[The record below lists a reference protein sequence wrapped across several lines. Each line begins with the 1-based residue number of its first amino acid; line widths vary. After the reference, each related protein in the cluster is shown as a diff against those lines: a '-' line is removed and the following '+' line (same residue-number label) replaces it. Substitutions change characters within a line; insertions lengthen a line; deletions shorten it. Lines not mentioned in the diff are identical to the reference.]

1 MNNFSL
7 VLRVANLLSNE
18 ADVKPGD
25 RVMVI
30 LPAIPEYWLIQ
41 AACLRTGT
49 EYSFFFK
56 DRHLHRSGPVT
67 INGLRGTDKY
77 IEVDPLLLMV

>member
-1 MNNFSL
+1 MFSKRLYAYTFQTRFTLILMNNFPL
-7 VLRVANLLSNE
+7 VLRAANLLSNE

-49 EYSFFFK
+49 E
-56 DRHLHRSGPVT
+56 
-67 INGLRGTDKY
+67 
-77 IEVDPLLLMV
+77 

>member
-49 EYSFFFK
+49 E
-56 DRHLHRSGPVT
+56 
-67 INGLRGTDKY
+67 
-77 IEVDPLLLMV
+77 